1 MSKEITQET
10 RVLNYMIDNGSI
22 TSWEAIKEFGITRL
36 SAKIFNLRNEGYVI
50 ENEWEHTINRYGDKV
65 KYVRYTLNKE
75 KTFDF
80 STKAQEMGK
89 STLDYVLLKI

>member
-36 SAKIFNLRNEGYVI
+36 SAKIFNLRKRGYFI
-50 ENEWEHTINRYGDKV
+50 ENEWEHTTNRYGDKV
-65 KYVRYTLNKE
+65 KYARYTLNKE
-75 KTFDF
+75 KTFKF
-80 STKAQEMGK
+80 
-89 STLDYVLLKI
+89 

>member
-36 SAKIFNLRNEGYVI
+36 SAKIFNLRKRGYFI
-50 ENEWEHTINRYGDKV
+50 ENEWEHTTNRYGDKV
-65 KYVRYTLNKE
+65 KYARYTLNKE

-80 STKAQEMGK
+80 STKAMERGK
-89 STLDYVLLKI
+89 YTSNDISFKI

>member
-80 STKAQEMGK
+80 ATKDEITIK
-89 STLDYVLLKI
+89 YPFETISCKI

>member
-10 RVLNYMIDNGSI
+10 RVLNYMLDNGSI

-36 SAKIFNLRNEGYVI
+36 SAKIYNLRREGYFI
-50 ENEWEHTINRYGDKV
+50 ENEWEHSINRYGDKV
-65 KYVRYTLNKE
+65 KYVRYVLNKE

-80 STKAQEMGK
+80 STKEQDLSKYIPNVG
-89 STLDYVLLKI
+89 LFKI

>member
-36 SAKIFNLRNEGYVI
+36 SAKIFNLRKRGYFI
-50 ENEWEHTINRYGDKV
+50 ENEWEHITNRYGDKV
-65 KYVRYTLNKE
+65 KYVRYILNKE

-80 STKAQEMGK
+80 STKAQEIDK
-89 STLDYVLLKI
+89 HTSNDISFKI